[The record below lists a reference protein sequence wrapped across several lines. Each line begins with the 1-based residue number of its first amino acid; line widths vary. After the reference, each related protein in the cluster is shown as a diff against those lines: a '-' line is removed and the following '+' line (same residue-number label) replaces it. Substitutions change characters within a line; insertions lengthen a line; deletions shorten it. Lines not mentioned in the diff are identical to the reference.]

1 MSIYANPYSSYEVE
15 RYNRAKEEYE
25 LYSRRAAELEEK
37 MQAFSQKMERLS
49 KEKPV
54 FCGYKVRHKFRY
66 VSKEGEKTIGEYAF
80 LMNKGL
86 TEVESMIDLDDE
98 VIKALVQISEMERF
112 GK

>member
-1 MSIYANPYSSYEVE
+1 
-15 RYNRAKEEYE
+15 
-25 LYSRRAAELEEK
+25 
-37 MQAFSQKMERLS
+37 
-49 KEKPV
+49 
-54 FCGYKVRHKFRY
+54 